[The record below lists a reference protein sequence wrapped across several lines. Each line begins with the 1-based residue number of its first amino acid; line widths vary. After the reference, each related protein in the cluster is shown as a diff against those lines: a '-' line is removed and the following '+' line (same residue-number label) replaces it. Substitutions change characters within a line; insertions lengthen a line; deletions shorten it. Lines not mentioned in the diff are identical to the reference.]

1 MPRIRDEAG
10 RDELAKNDK
19 GCTRDQSKCDRFRK
33 SGDNAIMGT
42 MPEDD
47 KTELALATPL
57 DASAISLNLPDSTT
71 QDQCLEILKRLV
83 RGVEWAQFLIG
94 DCLNFGMTRHGE
106 KFTDAVLLLGIPK
119 KTLEQYCWVAK
130 AFPENSRR
138 GGLSWS
144 HHKAVAAIEDD
155 TERNQY
161 LDDAI
166 SNKWSKARL
175 IQELKEGPALKAKS
189 TPAPPEDLLEL
200 ISATRYSCAKLA
212 ERFGTD
218 RYFVLLDI
226 LRSESESLWEMAQ
239 PQLTRDDK
247 LYRLEYALTSLMQQY
262 KPDLVRLMAAKVCES
277 IMSEAAK
284 IEPTECEVAR

>member
-1 MPRIRDEAG
+1 MVITT
-10 RDELAKNDK
+10 N
-19 GCTRDQSKCDRFRK
+19 S
-33 SGDNAIMGT
+33 I
-42 MPEDD
+42 
-47 KTELALATPL
+47 KTQLPLATHL
-57 DASAISLNLPDSTT
+57 DPAAISLNLHESTT
-71 QDQCLEILKRLV
+71 LDQCLEILKRLV

-175 IQELKEGPALKAKS
+175 IQELKLVPALDSFRKPKE
-189 TPAPPEDLLEL
+189 PEDLKEL
-200 ISATRYSCAKLA
+200 MIEVRQSCADFRN
-212 ERFGTD
+212 RFGSD
-218 RYFVLLDI
+218 RYEAMAAVLQ
-226 LRSESESLWEMAQ
+226 SEADASLEMAT
-239 PQLTRDDK
+239 PEPTRDDR
-247 LYRLEYALTSLMQQY
+247 LYRLEFAITSLMQQY